1 MTPRNEGTISTRKEA
16 NPRLPVTVFDYLDYR
31 AYLRDLYHIR
41 KAQDARFSCR
51 YIAQKVGFRSAS
63 YFTHVISGRSTMSS
77 EMALR
82 FAAFLRLDP
91 READYLELLVLHEKA
106 KSLKERRRILERLS
120 TFREAMAVR
129 VPPEH
134 FEFYRC
140 WHHTAIRELL
150 FLEPFAG
157 DHAALGKRLRPAISA
172 AKAKA
177 SIDLLLKLGMARE
190 ENGKVVR
197 AHGHSTTTGE
207 AVQAVEVDGFHDSTL
222 QLARDSID
230 GMPRGDRALSSLT
243 VTLSREG
250 RARVESEIVEFRR
263 RILAIAEADSREI
276 GVYHLGIQLFPMT
289 REATP

>member
-1 MTPRNEGTISTRKEA
+1 MKPKKEQIIA
-16 NPRLPVTVFDYLDYR
+16 TQKAAPTGGPVTVFDYLDYR
-31 AYLRDLYHIR
+31 AYLRDLYHTR
-41 KAQDARFSCR
+41 KAQDSKFSCR

-63 YFTHVISGRSTMSS
+63 YFTQVLSGRSAMTS

-91 READYLELLVLHEKA
+91 REAEYLELLVLHQRA
-106 KSLKERRRILERLS
+106 KSLKERRQYLERLG
-120 TFREAMAVR
+120 TFREALAVR

-134 FEFYRC
+134 FEFYSQ

-150 FLEPFAG
+150 FLEPFTG
-157 DHAALGKRLRPAISA
+157 DHAALGRRLRPAISP

-177 SIDLLLKLGMARE
+177 SIELLLKLGMAKK
-190 ENGKVVR
+190 ENDLVVR
-197 AHGHSTTTGE
+197 AHAQSTTTGE
-207 AVQAVEVDGFHDSTL
+207 AVKSVEVDGFHDSTL

-230 GMPRGDRALSSLT
+230 GLPREERSLSSLT
-243 VTLSREG
+243 VTLSKAG

-263 RILAIAEADSREI
+263 RVLAIAQADACEI